1 MVCLLA
7 LLLVSSAPPTPESL
21 VRDKLLAPLAAKD
34 DARSS
39 YYRGPP
45 PAMER
50 RVRLLDAKPI
60 ADGKGGA
67 FVGFNVDARYG
78 RGEGRWREGV
88 IAGCVYPATGE
99 VFVRYGDA
107 FRAAGVLLGKVT
119 PPAAGHVCRASVTS
133 LVARAW
139 PSGR

>member
-7 LLLVSSAPPTPESL
+7 LLLIGSTPPAPETPESL
-21 VRDKLLAPLAAKD
+21 VRARLLAPLAAKD
-34 DARSS
+34 DARNA

-50 RVRLLDAKPI
+50 RVRLLDAAPI

-67 FVGFNVDARYG
+67 FVGFTVDARYG
-78 RGEGRWREGV
+78 RGEGKWRESV

-107 FRAAGVLLGKVT
+107 FRAAVVLLGKVT
-119 PPAAGHVCRASVTS
+119 PPAEGHICRAPVTAS
-133 LVARAW
+133 
-139 PSGR
+139 

>member
-7 LLLVSSAPPTPESL
+7 LLLIGSTPPAPETAESL
-21 VRDKLLAPLAAKD
+21 VRANLLAPLAAKD
-34 DARSS
+34 GARSS

-107 FRAAGVLLGKVT
+107 FRAPGVLLGKVT
-119 PPAAGHVCRASVTS
+119 PPAAAHVCRAPATS
-133 LVARAW
+133 
-139 PSGR
+139 S

>member
-7 LLLVSSAPPTPESL
+7 LLLVGSAPRAPETPESL

-34 DARSS
+34 EARSA

-50 RVRLLDAKPI
+50 RVRLLDAAPI

-67 FVGFNVDARYG
+67 FVGFTVDARYG
-78 RGEGRWREGV
+78 RGEGKWREGV
-88 IAGCVYPATGE
+88 ITRCVYPATGE
-99 VFVRYGDA
+99 
-107 FRAAGVLLGKVT
+107 GVLRHRDAVR
-119 PPAAGHVCRASVTS
+119 AGR
-133 LVARAW
+133 LVAW
-139 PSGR
+139 EVT